1 MRKHDSGRRDKGAV
15 AVEAALV
22 TPFILLILF
31 GILEFGML
39 FKDWLGLVSSVR
51 GGVRMASAEPRTLTF
66 AQDAANQVANG
77 STALD
82 MTSVQKLW
90 VYKADA
96 QGYPLGGGSAFT
108 SCSTCV
114 TFRWDTGTHK
124 FVPVTNTW
132 APMSQ
137 DACAGETDSVGVYL
151 EVRHQAFTGLFFQT
165 LTLGEHSVM
174 ALEPM
179 PVSSGCR

>member
-1 MRKHDSGRRDKGAV
+1 
-15 AVEAALV
+15 V

-39 FKDWLGLVSSVR
+39 FKAWLGQVSSVR
-51 GGVRMASAEPRTLTF
+51 GGVRMASAEPRTATF

-82 MTSVQKLW
+82 MTTVQKLW
-90 VYKADA
+90 VYKADS

-114 TFRWDTGTHK
+114 QFHWDTTAHK
-124 FVPVTNTW
+124 FVPLTNTW
-132 APMSQ
+132 PATAQ
-137 DACAGETDSVGVYL
+137 NACAGDPDHDSIGVYL
-151 EVRHQAFTGLFFQT
+151 EVQHQAFTGLFFHT
-165 LTLGEHSVM
+165 VTLGEHSVM
-174 ALEPM
+174 SLEPL
-179 PVSSGCR
+179 PVTSGCR